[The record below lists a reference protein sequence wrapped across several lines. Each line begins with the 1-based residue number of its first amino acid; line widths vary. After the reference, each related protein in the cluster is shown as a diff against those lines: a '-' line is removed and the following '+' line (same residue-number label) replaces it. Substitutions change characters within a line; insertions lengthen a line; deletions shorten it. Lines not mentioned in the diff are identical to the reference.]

1 MKDWLS
7 VNKGIGEKFCW
18 KSLPNL
24 MSQTPSAA
32 AKDPATNSDSIDDL
46 ATSPCF
52 LDAQEIGVLL
62 KVKIQPVVDFLSL
75 MSPAKSASV

>member
-1 MKDWLS
+1 M
-7 VNKGIGEKFCW
+7 NKGIGEKFCL

-32 AKDPATNSDSIDDL
+32 AKDPVTSSDSIDDL

-52 LDAQEIGVLL
+52 LDAHEIGVLL
-62 KVKIQPVVDFLSL
+62 KV
-75 MSPAKSASV
+75 